1 MMPGAPD
8 VKAALGVGRPHARGR
23 ALLLTVLILVAVS
36 AGAAFWSLGA
46 AGDPTEVYVTAP
58 ASRGDLTAVVTAT
71 GTVEPT
77 NLVEISS
84 ELSGTIRSV
93 DVDHNDT
100 VTVGQVLAHLDTG
113 KLEAAVAHG
122 RATVEARVARI
133 AEADATVA
141 ETLAQLDRTR
151 ALADRDI
158 TSLQSL
164 QTSEAAH
171 ARAEAGALVARAD
184 AKVAEADL
192 SLDEA
197 DLGKACICSPI
208 NGVVLE
214 RNVDVG
220 QIVASSLQAPVLF
233 TIAEDLSQMELR
245 VDIDEAD
252 MGAVRVGQTAS
263 FGVEAYQGR
272 VFPAVISEL
281 RYAPQTIDGVVTY
294 QAILSIDN
302 ADLLLRPGMTATA
315 EIIVEEIRGA
325 LMAPNAALRFA
336 PPAAAEEAEG
346 GSGGGLL
353 GLLIPRRPSEQ
364 PAQPPA
370 SPDGGRTVWILRD
383 GAPVPV
389 EVRTG
394 ATDGLVTVIV
404 EGDLRDGDLVVTE
417 MASGA

>member
-1 MMPGAPD
+1 MTPEAPNIN
-8 VKAALGVGRPHARGR
+8 VALGVNRAPRRGR
-23 ALLLTVLILVAVS
+23 RVLLAVLALALLGGGVALWR
-36 AGAAFWSLGA
+36 ARTAEDPAAAYS
-46 AGDPTEVYVTAP
+46 TAP
-58 ASRGDLTAVVTAT
+58 VERGDLTAVVTAT

-93 DVDHNDT
+93 DVDFNHE
-100 VTVGQVLAHLDTG
+100 VKVGQVLAHLDTG

-122 RATVEARVARI
+122 RATLEARRARI
-133 AEADATVA
+133 AEAEATVA
-141 ETLAQLDRTR
+141 ETLAQLNRIR
-151 ALADRDI
+151 ALAARDI

-164 QTSEAAH
+164 QTAEAAH

-184 AKVAEADL
+184 ARVAEADL

-197 DLGKACICSPI
+197 DLAKACICSPI
-208 NGVVLE
+208 DGVVLE

-252 MGAVRVGQTAS
+252 MGVVRVGQTAR
-263 FGVEAYQGR
+263 FRVEAYQGR

-294 QAILSIDN
+294 KAILSIDN

-315 EIIVEEIRGA
+315 EIVVEEIRDA
-325 LMAPNAALRFA
+325 LLVPNAALRFA
-336 PPAAAEEAEG
+336 PPAAPEATEG
-346 GSGGGLL
+346 GGGGLL
-353 GLLIPRRPSEQ
+353 GLLIPRRPAEQ
-364 PAQPPA
+364 AVQPQVGA
-370 SPDGGRTVWILRD
+370 DGARTLWVLRD
-383 GAPVPV
+383 LRPTPVQ
-389 EVRTG
+389 VRTG
-394 ATDGLVTVIV
+394 ATDGLTTVIL
-404 EGDLRDGDLVVTE
+404 EGDLAEGELAVTE
-417 MASGA
+417 MAGPG